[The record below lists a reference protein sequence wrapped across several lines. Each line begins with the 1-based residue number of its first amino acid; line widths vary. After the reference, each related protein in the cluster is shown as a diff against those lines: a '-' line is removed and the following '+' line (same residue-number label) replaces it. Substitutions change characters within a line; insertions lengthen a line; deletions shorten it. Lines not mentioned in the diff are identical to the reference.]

1 MNEEN
6 NDRKAQEAVENR
18 DRAPAPAGTPSDAKP
33 AGPHAKDNL
42 TEPEKTP
49 GTGSLAGDSDG
60 ETDVGPD

>member
-6 NDRKAQEAVENR
+6 NDQKAQEAVENR
-18 DRAPAPAGTPSDAKP
+18 DPASAPAGTKNDAKP

-42 TEPEKTP
+42 TDPAKTP
-49 GTGSLAGDSDG
+49 GTGSLAGDGDG